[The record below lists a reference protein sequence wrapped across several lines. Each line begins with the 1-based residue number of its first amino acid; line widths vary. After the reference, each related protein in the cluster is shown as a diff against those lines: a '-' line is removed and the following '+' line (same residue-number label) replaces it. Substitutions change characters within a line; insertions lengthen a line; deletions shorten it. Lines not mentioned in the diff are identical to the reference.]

1 MKTRK
6 LIVMLLA
13 VAMMLTSMA
22 FASAEVVELPRNE
35 TLYFAGQQWGSVN
48 SWNIIGANQNN
59 AMAIAGGAGGY
70 RTLMFET
77 LFMYNFMDGSL
88 TGLLGD
94 TYTWNETMTEL
105 TVTLKPAAKWSD
117 GTQVTANDVK
127 RTFDIGVEIGN
138 GTGTGYKSYIAEIVV
153 VDDTTL
159 VLKAALNEL
168 LAEFNPGV

>member
-1 MKTRK
+1 MILKTSCAGRPENKKSFSERKKTMKTRN

-13 VAMMLTSMA
+13 IAMMLTSMIG
-22 FASAEVVELPRNE
+22 ASAEVVELPRNE

-48 SWNIIGANQNN
+48 SWNVIGTNQNN

-94 TYTWNETMTEL
+94 TYT
-105 TVTLKPAAKWSD
+105 
-117 GTQVTANDVK
+117 
-127 RTFDIGVEIGN
+127 
-138 GTGTGYKSYIAEIVV
+138 
-153 VDDTTL
+153 
-159 VLKAALNEL
+159 
-168 LAEFNPGV
+168 